1 MAALLKKSRSDL
13 EHEAKFMELR
23 PILSTLR
30 RHKTTAWLL
39 ILEIALTC
47 AIVCNAV
54 FMINHRLQ
62 HMQMSTGIDEHALV
76 QIQLAEVTPSPD
88 IYARAREDLAV
99 LRQVPG
105 VEDVALVNQLPLGG
119 SSSNASIKLD
129 PEQREPTLASVG
141 TYFGENLARTMG
153 LRLVAGRD
161 LRPDEVLDADVVI
174 KALAT
179 GDTKVIAP
187 VTVITQAL
195 AQRLWPGA
203 EALGK
208 TIYVGPVG
216 VRVVGVVADL
226 ARANAYD
233 DATAH
238 YSMILPMFMGA
249 GKDQSYLVRTRP
261 EDRQTV
267 LKAAV
272 AALKKANPRRVVT
285 EQRTYDEVRNQFFEN
300 DRSMAGILVGAIAA
314 LLVVTALG
322 IVGLASFWVAQRR
335 RTIGV
340 RRALGATRRNILN
353 YFQTEN
359 LLLATIGIVL
369 GMGLAY
375 AINLFLM
382 LHYELPRLPAIY
394 FPVGAIALWL
404 IGQLAVLGPAL
415 RAAAVPPVVATRSV

>member
-1 MAALLKKSRSDL
+1 
-13 EHEAKFMELR
+13 MELR

-76 QIQLAEVTPSPD
+76 QIQVAEVAPLAD

-99 LRQVPG
+99 IRQVPG
-105 VEDVALVNQLPLGG
+105 VQAVTLVNQVPLGS
-119 SSSNASIKLD
+119 SSSNASIFLD
-129 PEQREPTLASVG
+129 PAQRQPTLNAG
-141 TYFGENLARTMG
+141 TYFGADLAPTMG
-153 LRLVAGRD
+153 LRLLAGRY
-161 LRPDEVLDADVVI
+161 LRPEEVLDSDIVL
-174 KALAT
+174 KAVAN
-179 GDTKVIAP
+179 GDTDVIAP
-187 VTVITQAL
+187 VTVITQAM
-195 AQRLWPGA
+195 AQRLWPGG

-208 TIYVGPVG
+208 MIYLGSIG
-216 VRVVGVVADL
+216 VRVVGVVAEL

-233 DATAH
+233 DVTAQ

-249 GKDQSYLVRTRP
+249 GKDQSYLIRTRP
-261 EDRQTV
+261 QDRHAV

-272 AALKKANPRRVVT
+272 AALKKADPRRVVT
-285 EQRTYDEVRNQFFEN
+285 TQRTYDEVREKFFEN
-300 DRSMAGILVGAIAA
+300 DRSMAGILVGAIVA
-314 LLVVTALG
+314 LLIVTALG

-340 RRALGATRRNILN
+340 RRALGATRRNILV

-359 LLLATIGIVL
+359 FLLATIGIAL
-369 GMGLAY
+369 GMVLAY
-375 AINLFLM
+375 GINLFLM
-382 LHYELPRLPAIY
+382 MHYELPRLPAVY

-404 IGQLAVLGPAL
+404 IGQVAVLGPAL

>member
-1 MAALLKKSRSDL
+1 
-13 EHEAKFMELR
+13 MELR

-30 RHKTTAWLL
+30 RHKVTSWLL
-39 ILEIALTC
+39 IVEIALTC

-54 FMINHRLQ
+54 FMIGHRLQ
-62 HMQMSTGIDEHALV
+62 HMRMASGIDEHALV
-76 QIQLAEVTPSPD
+76 QIQLAEIAPTPD

-105 VEDVALVNQLPLGG
+105 VQAVALTNQLPLGG
-119 SSSNASIKLD
+119 SSSNASLKLD
-129 PEQREPTLASVG
+129 PTQREATLSAG
-141 TYFGENLARTMG
+141 TYFGEDLPQTMG
-153 LRLVAGRD
+153 ARLVAGRH
-161 LRPDEVLDADVVI
+161 LQPDEFVNADVVV
-174 KALAT
+174 KALAS
-179 GDTKVIAP
+179 GNTKAVPA

-195 AQRLWPGA
+195 ADRLWPGQNP
-203 EALGK
+203 LGK
-208 TIYVGPVG
+208 TVYVTDQVS
-216 VRVVGVVADL
+216 VRVVGVLAEL
-226 ARANAYD
+226 ARANAYN

-238 YSMILPMFMGA
+238 YSIILPLFMGA
-249 GKDQSYLVRTRP
+249 GKDQSYVIRTRP
-261 EDRQTV
+261 QDREAV

-272 AALKKANPRRVVT
+272 AALRKADPGRVVT
-285 EQRTYDEVRNQFFEN
+285 KQRTYDEVRQTFFAN
-300 DRSMAGILVGAIAA
+300 DRAMAGILVGVIVA

-340 RRALGATRRNILN
+340 RRALGATRRHILN

-359 LLLATIGIVL
+359 FVLATIGIAL
-369 GMGLAY
+369 GMVLAY
-375 AINLFLM
+375 GINLFLM
-382 LHYELPRLPAIY
+382 LHYELPRLPAVY

>member
-1 MAALLKKSRSDL
+1 
-13 EHEAKFMELR
+13 MELR

-62 HMQMSTGIDEHALV
+62 HMDMSTGIDEHALV
-76 QIQLAEVTPSPD
+76 EIQLAEVAPSPD

-99 LRQVPG
+99 IRQVPG
-105 VEDVALVNQLPLGG
+105 VQAVTLVNQLPLGG
-119 SSSNASIKLD
+119 SSSNSSIKLD
-129 PEQREPTLASVG
+129 PAQRQPTIASVG
-141 TYFGENLARTMG
+141 TYFGADVAQTMG
-153 LRLVAGRD
+153 VRLLAGRH
-161 LRPDEVLDADVVI
+161 LQPQEVLDADVVL

-179 GDTKVIAP
+179 GDTKIMAP
-187 VTVITQAL
+187 VTVITQTL
-195 AQRLWPGA
+195 AQRLWPNA
-203 EALGK
+203 DALGK
-208 TIYVGPVG
+208 TVYVGPIG
-216 VRVVGVVADL
+216 VRVVGVIADL

-238 YSMILPMFMGA
+238 YSMILPVFMGA
-249 GKDQSYLVRTRP
+249 GKNQSYLIRTRP
-261 EDRQTV
+261 QDRQTV

-272 AALKKANPRRVVT
+272 AALKKADPRRVVT
-285 EQRTYDEVRNQFFEN
+285 EQRTYDEVRDKFFEN

-314 LLVVTALG
+314 LLIVTALG

-359 LLLATIGIVL
+359 FLLATIGIAL
-369 GMGLAY
+369 GMALAY

-382 LHYELPRLPAIY
+382 MHYELPRLPAIY